1 MLVQQNPL
9 YIIYIKGVVFVLKH
23 QGASLYKIKLTCTK
37 LYHCV
42 KLRSSYNMK
51 FQG

>member
-23 QGASLYKIKLTCTK
+23 QGTSLYKIKLTCTK
-37 LYHCV
+37 LYHV
-42 KLRSSYNMK
+42 PKLRLNYNK
-51 FQG
+51 TFQR